1 MAKPIHSSLRP
12 AACRL
17 RQRILAH
24 TLRNL
29 LLGASAS
36 SALLPIT
43 ALHAQESTTRPYNI
57 PAGSLTE
64 VLKRFGVESGLL
76 LSFSTELT
84 AGRQSP
90 GLRGNYTTAAAL
102 REVLRQSGLEAVAQ
116 TGGGYLLRRAPA
128 PLPNT
133 QADEV
138 QLPVVSVTAAAAQE
152 NAWGPVQGYVAKRS
166 ASASKTDTPIIETPQ
181 SVTVISREQMNVQA
195 VQTVGEALRYSS
207 GVLAEQYGGTDMRLD
222 QFMVRGFSSSMPYLD
237 GLTTASRYTLLSE
250 NVEPYGLERVE
261 VLRGP
266 SSVLYGQN
274 IPGGLVSLQS
284 KRPTEEAFGE
294 IGLQTG
300 NYGRAEATFDLG
312 GPLGESGKL
321 AYRLTGLTRSTGTQ
335 VDEVDSKRYYLAPSL
350 TWKPTADTSLTV
362 LAKFQRQEDGYSM
375 QYLPASTTLDAGA
388 YGRIPTS
395 LFTGEQDLNKVNRTQ
410 QSLGYSLEHRLNSA
424 WTIRQNMRLSQT
436 RTDIG
441 YVYAAGLASG
451 TSTLNRYTL
460 AADAKQLNL
469 AVDTQA
475 ESRFRL
481 AGTEHKTLIGVDY
494 FRAHDRWLEQDG
506 DAAALDILNPVYG
519 QGYTLPEVDF
529 ATEDTLKQIGL
540 YLQDQVR
547 LGPWSLTG
555 SLRRDQADT
564 KTIDLLAGSTTKQTD
579 RKLTGRLGLVY
590 LFDNGFAPYA
600 SYSSSFTPTIGTRFD
615 GSPFKPTTARQAELG
630 LKYQA
635 PGSKSFI
642 TTSLYQLTQQNG
654 LTADPDHLYYY
665 VQTGE
670 VQVRGAEVSGTIEL
684 RRGLSAI
691 AAYTLMDA
699 EITKSNDGYTGKVP
713 KDVPRQ
719 MASLW
724 LDQKFSGAWQGIQA
738 GAGVRY
744 VGYRYGD
751 NGNSLRIPA
760 NTFVDA
766 MLGYS
771 FERWSFAL
779 NVRNLFDKVTVAT
792 CDSSS
797 RCTYGLRRSV
807 IASSNY
813 RW

>member
-1 MAKPIHSSLRP
+1 MNIHQQP
-12 AACRL
+12 TAA
-17 RQRILAH
+17 
-24 TLRNL
+24 
-29 LLGASAS
+29 
-36 SALLPIT
+36 
-43 ALHAQESTTRPYNI
+43 STTRLRLSPLAVAFHI
-57 PAGSLTE
+57 AFASSLFAGYAPEASAQ
-64 VLKRFGVESGLL
+64 G
-76 LSFSTELT
+76 
-84 AGRQSP
+84 
-90 GLRGNYTTAAAL
+90 AAAL
-102 REVLRQSGLEAVAQ
+102 TQYDIPSGPLAEALNRFAQQSGVAIAVDAKQLQGLLTRGLKGRYSIETGFESLLRDSGFAASKTNAGYVLRAVPRTPAAKAAEPELPAV
-116 TGGGYLLRRAPA
+116 TVRARA
-128 PLPNT
+128 E
-133 QADEV
+133 QE
-138 QLPVVSVTAAAAQE
+138 TAT
-152 NAWGPVQGYVAKRS
+152 GPVSGYVAKRS
-166 ASASKTDTPIIETPQ
+166 ATGTKTDTPIIETPQ
-181 SVTVISREQMNVQA
+181 SITVISREQMTTQA
-195 VQTVGEALRYSS
+195 TQTVGEALRYTS
-207 GVLAEQYGGTDMRLD
+207 GVLAEQYGGTDLRID
-222 QFMVRGFSSSMPYLD
+222 QFMLRGYSSSMPYLD

-284 KRPTEEAFGE
+284 KRPTDEAFGE
-294 IGLQTG
+294 VGLQTG

-312 GPLGESGKL
+312 GPLGESGQL
-321 AYRLTGLTRSTGTQ
+321 SYRLTGLTRNTGTQ

-350 TWKPTADTSLTV
+350 TWKPTANTRLTV
-362 LAKFQRQEDGYSM
+362 LAKIQRQEDGYST
-375 QYLPASTTLDAGA
+375 QYLPASTTLNAGT
-388 YGRIPTS
+388 YGRVPTS

-410 QSLGYSLEHRLNSA
+410 QSLGYSLEHSLNSA
-424 WTIRQNMRLSQT
+424 WTFRQNLRLSQT

-441 YVYAAGLASG
+441 YVYAAGLATG
-451 TSTLNRYTL
+451 TSKLNRYTL

-481 AGTEHKTLIGVDY
+481 ANTEHKALIGVDY
-494 FRAHDRWLEQDG
+494 FRAHDHWSEQDG
-506 DAAALDILNPVYG
+506 DATALDILNPVYG
-519 QGYTLPEVDF
+519 QSYTLPEVDF

-547 LGPWSLTG
+547 LGAWSFTG
-555 SLRRDQADT
+555 GLRRDQADT
-564 KTIDLLAGSTTKQTD
+564 KTINLLAASTTKQTD

-600 SYSSSFTPTIGTRFD
+600 SYSTSFTPTIGTRFD

-635 PGSKSFI
+635 PDAKSFI

-654 LTADPDHLYYY
+654 LTSDPDHLYYY

-670 VQVRGAEVSGTIEL
+670 VQVRGAEVSSTVEL

-699 EITKSNDGYTGKVP
+699 EITKSNDGYTGKTP

-724 LDQKFSGAWQGIQA
+724 LDQKFGSTWKGMQA
-738 GAGVRY
+738 GAGIRY
-744 VGYRYGD
+744 IGYRYGSND
-751 NGNSLRIPA
+751 NSLRIPA

-766 MLGYS
+766 MLGYTLGQ
-771 FERWSFAL
+771 WSFAL

-797 RCTYGLRRSV
+797 RCVYGLRRSV